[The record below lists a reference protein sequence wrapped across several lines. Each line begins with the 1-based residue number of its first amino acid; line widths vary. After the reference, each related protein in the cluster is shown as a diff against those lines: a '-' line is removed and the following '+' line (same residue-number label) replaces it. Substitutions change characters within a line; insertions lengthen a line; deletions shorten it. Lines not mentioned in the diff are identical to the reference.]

1 MGPVR
6 AFAYLRRQDA
16 CPTLGHKPKVGI
28 EQTYDSQEG
37 TSMNRRIKTARWR
50 LSAVIAAIAL
60 AGSATALATASV
72 STSSNPPLT
81 TIIVS
86 H

>member
-1 MGPVR
+1 
-6 AFAYLRRQDA
+6 
-16 CPTLGHKPKVGI
+16 
-28 EQTYDSQEG
+28 
-37 TSMNRRIKTARWR
+37 MNRRIKTARWR